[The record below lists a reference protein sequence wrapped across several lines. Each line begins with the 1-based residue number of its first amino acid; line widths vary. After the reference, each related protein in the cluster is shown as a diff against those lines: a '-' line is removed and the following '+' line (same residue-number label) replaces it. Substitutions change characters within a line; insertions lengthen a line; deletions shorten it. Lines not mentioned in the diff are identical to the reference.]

1 MPSLC
6 PQNLKTGHFYTVV
19 LSNVPS
25 TLQIRRVKITSIRMI
40 EKETKMKKLESEL
53 LGRVCYGFIKDE
65 AGEVYIDEQQA
76 KVVSMIFEK
85 YLEGF
90 SLGRISEWLKDS
102 GILSPSGKEFWTR
115 AAIDKLLSN
124 RSYTPHIIPW
134 EQFHQVQ
141 AEKMRRCNLEV
152 NESGIQRK
160 SIRYNSGYVL
170 SGLLVCAECGA
181 NYRRITRP
189 TGEIVWRCAN
199 RVEHG
204 NDICKQSPS
213 IPEACVI
220 SFLYERLSCTLADD
234 KLIKSTVAAIS
245 ISNDG
250 TLHIKAKKAHSKSYT
265 R

>member
-1 MPSLC
+1 
-6 PQNLKTGHFYTVV
+6 
-19 LSNVPS
+19 
-25 TLQIRRVKITSIRMI
+25 MI
-40 EKETKMKKLESEL
+40 ERKTKMKKLESEL

-65 AGEVYIDEQQA
+65 TGQVYIDEQQA
-76 KVVSMIFEK
+76 KVVSMVFEK

-90 SLGRISEWLKDS
+90 SLGRLSKWLQNNS
-102 GILSPSGKEFWTR
+102 VPSPSGKETWTR
-115 AAIDKLLSN
+115 AAIDKMLSN
-124 RSYTPHIIPW
+124 RSYAPHIVTW
-134 EQFHQVQ
+134 DQYHRVQ
-141 AEKMRRCNLEV
+141 AEKIRRCNLEID
-152 NESGIQRK
+152 ETGIQRK
-160 SIRYNSGYVL
+160 STRYNSGHAL

-204 NDICKQSPS
+204 NEICKQSPS
-213 IPEACVI
+213 IPEAYVI
-220 SFLYERLSCTLADD
+220 SFLYERLSCTLDDD

-250 TLHIKAKKAHSKSYT
+250 TLHIKAKKTHSKSYT